1 MRLIPFVLALAW
13 GLNWPAVKISLSAF
27 PPFTLRMV
35 GLGCG
40 ALLLFALRIA
50 QRGALLPP
58 RESWHG
64 VIVGGI
70 LAVAVFNMSTAIAQL
85 NTTTSRAAVLTF
97 TMPMM
102 SAVLSWLVVG
112 ERLDRRKLAALAAGM
127 CGVIVLATPVLE
139 AALAA
144 HDAAAYKGLAFPLVA
159 AFGWAAG
166 TVYLKRWP
174 ILGDRIVITAWQLLI
189 GAVCGAL
196 GALAFGERLPSPPLA
211 GRVWAALS
219 LHIVLGTAV
228 AYWLWFILIEH
239 VSATV
244 ASLTTLMVPV
254 VGVLSAMA
262 LVGDRPSLADWCGFV
277 LVLGGAAIIVLGPL
291 RSRNEPAEAAAA
303 SPAVRRGEERANA
316 RRL

>member
-27 PPFTLRMV
+27 PPFTLRMI

-40 ALLLFALRIA
+40 GLLLFLLRLG

-58 RESWHG
+58 RDAWHG

-70 LAVAVFNMSTAIAQL
+70 LAVAVFNVSTAIAQL

-102 SAVLSWLVVG
+102 SAVLSWLFVG
-112 ERLDRRKLAALAAGM
+112 ERLDARKIAALAAGM
-127 CGVIVLATPVLE
+127 CGVVVLATPVFE

-144 HDAAAYKGLAFPLVA
+144 HDARAYKGLAFPLVA

-166 TVYLKRWP
+166 TVYLKRRP
-174 ILGDRIVITAWQLLI
+174 VSGDRIVITAWQLLI
-189 GAVCGAL
+189 GALCGAL
-196 GALAFGERLPSPPLA
+196 GAIAFGERLPDSAIP
-211 GRVWAALS
+211 GRVWAALTM
-219 LHIVLGTAV
+219 HIVLGTAI

-262 LVGDRPSLADWCGFV
+262 LVGDRPSVADWCGFA

-291 RSRNEPAEAAAA
+291 AARTAPRPGA
-303 SPAVRRGEERANA
+303 WGRKRDA
-316 RRL
+316 